1 MIEEDGTCSAAA
13 EQPSGKGKSLRDVAH
28 VGGWKG
34 TQVLQEVHQLA
45 DEETMEAVVLGAR
58 PLRAAR

>member
-1 MIEEDGTCSAAA
+1 MLRRRWATKR
-13 EQPSGKGKSLRDVAH
+13 KGMSLKDVAH

-34 TQVLQEVHQLA
+34 TQVLQEVYQQA

>member
-1 MIEEDGTCSAAA
+1 M
-13 EQPSGKGKSLRDVAH
+13 SLREVAH

-45 DEETMEAVVLGAR
+45 DEETMEAVLLGAR